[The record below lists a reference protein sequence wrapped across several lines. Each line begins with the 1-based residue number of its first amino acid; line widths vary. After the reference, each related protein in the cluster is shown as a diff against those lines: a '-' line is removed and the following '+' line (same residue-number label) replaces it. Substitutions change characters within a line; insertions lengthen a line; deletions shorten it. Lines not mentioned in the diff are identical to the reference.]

1 MESKI
6 EEEIIIQE
14 ILPRLP
20 IKSLFRFKLV
30 SKKWLNLITHDPL
43 FLAHHSHKG
52 PSRTNITSPSYFSC
66 KSELFFSTDDCYQ
79 FKWCKPNFL
88 TGVMDDVMGS
98 TNGLVYGV
106 CSGYRKIFI
115 CNPITKHTVY
125 VPNPEKQLTLS
136 LACNPCNPST
146 GFTIVNPIFLR
157 EENDGTHN
165 VDVFQF
171 RVYSSKMG
179 EWRESEN
186 ASAFRVPRRCLKF
199 RMCQAVY
206 TGRKKVY
213 WSLMRH
219 ILWFDIE
226 EDVAGLVECP
236 DHGNFVRPDE
246 DGSFTEIGECD
257 GAVSYSCMTRNGNIE
272 IWLLIEK
279 DNEFE
284 WAKKHTVRLQ
294 RIIEEKWN
302 VVSEICN
309 GLNIKK
315 GKNVAVAL
323 ANRHHVKPLPYS
335 GGEVLWFLIKTLNDL
350 HKVLS
355 FNLRTQELKLINE
368 DGTIEPPLYPF
379 MPTLLPCPT

>member
-6 EEEIIIQE
+6 EEDIIIQE

-106 CSGYRKIFI
+106 CSRYRKIFI

-136 LACNPCNPST
+136 LACNPYNPST

-171 RVYSSKMG
+171 RVYSSKTG

-199 RMCQAVY
+199 RMC
-206 TGRKKVY
+206 
-213 WSLMRH
+213 
-219 ILWFDIE
+219 
-226 EDVAGLVECP
+226 LVECP

-257 GAVSYSCMTRNGNIE
+257 GGVSYSWMTRNGNIE

-284 WAKKHTVRLQ
+284 WKKKHTVRLK

-309 GLNIKK
+309 GLNVKK

-350 HKVLS
+350 HKVFS